1 MSINRL
7 ERVNALLL
15 REIADDLYKVLQSE
29 PEIDI
34 AGITVTKVCC
44 APNLRT
50 ADVWVSIMDAE
61 QHPNWLRKLSKH
73 AREIQELINRNLT
86 LRFTPHLRFRLD
98 TGIAKGDRVLD
109 ILNHL
114 PEPVEDND
122 ANDGENNDENDGER

>member
-15 REIADDLYKVLQSE
+15 REIADDLFRVLQSD
-29 PEIDI
+29 PTIDI

-50 ADVWVSIMDAE
+50 ADVWVSIRDAE
-61 QHPNWLRKLSKH
+61 QHPTWLRRLSKH
-73 AREIQELINRNLT
+73 AKAIQTLINQNLT

-98 TGIAKGDRVLD
+98 VGIAKGDRVLD

-114 PEPVEDND
+114 PNCIEVSEETQAQSVKPEH
-122 ANDGENNDENDGER
+122 E

>member
-1 MSINRL
+1 MAINRL
-7 ERVNALLL
+7 DRVNALLL

-34 AGITVTKVCC
+34 AGVTVTKVEC

-73 AREIQELINRNLT
+73 AREIQTLINQNLT

-98 TGIAKGDRVLD
+98 VGIAKGDRVLD

-114 PEPVEDND
+114 PTPVDDDASDEPLPHD
-122 ANDGENNDENDGER
+122 

>member
-1 MSINRL
+1 MSVNRL

-15 REIADDLYKVLQSE
+15 REIADDLYRVLQSE

-34 AGITVTKVCC
+34 AGITVVKVNC

-50 ADVWVSIMDAE
+50 ADVWVSIRDAE

-98 TGIAKGDRVLD
+98 VGIAKGDRVLD
-109 ILNHL
+109 ILAHL
-114 PEPVEDND
+114 PTSEEAVTDD
-122 ANDGENNDENDGER
+122 A